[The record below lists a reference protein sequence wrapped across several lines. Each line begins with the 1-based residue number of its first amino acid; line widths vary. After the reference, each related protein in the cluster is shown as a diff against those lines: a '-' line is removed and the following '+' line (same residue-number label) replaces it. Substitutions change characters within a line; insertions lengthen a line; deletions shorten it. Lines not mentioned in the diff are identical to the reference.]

1 MKAHLSVFALSAIL
15 IASIG
20 MTPAFGQIQ
29 DPIVVTT
36 DKASYSEGDTIMV
49 TGEVSQLLG
58 GYAISL
64 TVIAPNGNIVALDQ
78 LTVGADKRFSTS
90 LGAGGQLM
98 KFEGTYTITVQYGDS
113 KSRLA
118 QTTFEFGGVVDDEG
132 PKDTSTVTD
141 DTVSITGS
149 TDLIGYEITGGKLLS
164 IIPDVDANSLIISIE
179 ATDDGSLTLTIPRSV
194 LDAVFENGE
203 DDEFFVFVD
212 GEEVDFDET
221 VTSTHRTLTIA
232 FPAGA
237 EEIEIIGTFVV
248 PEFGT
253 IAAMILAVAII
264 SIIAISAKSR
274 LSIIPRY

>member
-20 MTPAFGQIQ
+20 LAPAFGQSS
-29 DPIVVTT
+29 IVVAT
-36 DKASYSEGDTIMV
+36 DKASYSEGDTILV

-58 GYAISL
+58 GYALSIRM
-64 TVIAPNGNIVALDQ
+64 IAPNGNIVSIDQ
-78 LTVGADKRFSTS
+78 LTVVADKKFSTNMA
-90 LGAGGQLM
+90 AGGSLM
-98 KFEGTYTITVQYGDS
+98 KVEGTYTILVQYGDNKNNS
-113 KSRLA
+113 A
-118 QTTFEFGGVVDDEG
+118 TTSFEFGGVTEEPVDQI
-132 PKDTSTVTD
+132 TSTVTD
-141 DTVSITGS
+141 TTVSVGEGN
-149 TDLIGYEITGGKLLS
+149 DLIGYEITGGKLLS
-164 IIPDVDANSLIISIE
+164 IIPDVDSNSLIISID

-194 LDAVFENGE
+194 MDATINGG
-203 DDEFFVFVD
+203 DDDFFVLID
-212 GEEVDFDET
+212 GEEVDFDEIT
-221 VTSTHRTLTIA
+221 TSTDRTLTIT

-274 LSIIPRY
+274 LSIMPRY